1 MSRTTD
7 RSRPR
12 LRCRECGNPINGQPE
27 HGLCCACQT
36 AHRCHI
42 CEETY
47 PGRLPGRECQWCK
60 EWVLMC
66 EALKSNYAAKLLP
79 AWQLELRIDYYIQ
92 RAAKELPLF
101 EGIERFSS

>member
-1 MSRTTD
+1 
-7 RSRPR
+7 
-12 LRCRECGNPINGQPE
+12 
-27 HGLCCACQT
+27 
-36 AHRCHI
+36 
-42 CEETY
+42 
-47 PGRLPGRECQWCK
+47 
-60 EWVLMC
+60 MC